1 MLIQGEGISEGVAE
15 RKDRLIL
22 AIAARF
28 GIKDLIFQAKD
39 GATQEWFI
47 NTLGNAVNLDVD
59 DDQIIDLELM
69 RRGIRKRG
77 VFGLVGSL
85 DKG

>member
-1 MLIQGEGISEGVAE
+1 AE

-77 VFGLVGSL
+77 VFGLIGSL

>member
-1 MLIQGEGISEGVAE
+1 MVLELARLARVAA
-15 RKDRLIL
+15 L
-22 AIAARF
+22 
-28 GIKDLIFQAKD
+28 
-39 GATQEWFI
+39 GAGTRRRVTVPEPQEWFI